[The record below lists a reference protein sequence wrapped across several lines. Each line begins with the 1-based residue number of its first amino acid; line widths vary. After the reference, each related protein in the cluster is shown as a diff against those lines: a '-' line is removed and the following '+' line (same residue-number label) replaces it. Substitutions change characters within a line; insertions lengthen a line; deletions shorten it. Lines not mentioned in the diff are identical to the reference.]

1 MPGVHTE
8 ALTEDDLLK
17 LIKQALTKDADLK
30 KREIVIKEH
39 QALLN
44 ISGGDARKLLNLI
57 LS

>member
-1 MPGVHTE
+1 
-8 ALTEDDLLK
+8 
-17 LIKQALTKDADLK
+17 LTKDAELK

-57 LS
+57 ELISESVNQEVEDYR